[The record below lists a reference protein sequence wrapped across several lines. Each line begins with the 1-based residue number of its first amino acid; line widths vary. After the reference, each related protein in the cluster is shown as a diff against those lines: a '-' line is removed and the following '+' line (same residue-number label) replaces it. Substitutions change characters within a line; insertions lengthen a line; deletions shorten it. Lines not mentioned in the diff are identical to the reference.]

1 MQELLLYYVF
11 VPKIRNPCSSCIWGR
26 KKRKTLGR
34 RGWGKQTREHCPA
47 LLPSL
52 NKGMQ
57 SITNQ
62 GQIKTLPYTRNWNFK
77 KGYLMAWRGKKM
89 RIPNSAFEFQLL
101 PHSETWPEVCHTV
114 DVLERKKESPI
125 VSGYCSQKIMD
136 PWPHHHFSRGL
147 MPYL

>member
-1 MQELLLYYVF
+1 MVAVLHLCSQDKKPLLILYLGKKKN
-11 VPKIRNPCSSCIWGR
+11 PKHWGAGAGANKPENVVLLCSPVWIRECN
-26 KKRKTLGR
+26 
-34 RGWGKQTREHCPA
+34 
-47 LLPSL
+47 
-52 NKGMQ
+52 Q
-57 SITNQ
+57 SPT
-62 GQIKTLPYTRNWNFK
+62 
-77 KGYLMAWRGKKM
+77 RGKLKHFLTLETEILKRGILWLKGGKKV

-125 VSGYCSQKIMD
+125 VSRYCSQKIMD